1 MGAFSICEGVVNN
14 VDLLEA
20 FCYAAVTNLPAIL
33 CPTRS
38 PVASAVFW
46 STLSEEALSSSIYF
60 FVVSRSFSP
69 YLLLSSLSIFFAKNK
84 HP

>member
-20 FCYAAVTNLPAIL
+20 FCYAAVTILSAI

-38 PVASAVFW
+38 PVVSAVFW
-46 STLSEEALSSSIYF
+46 STLSEEALSSSVYV
-60 FVVSRSFSP
+60 FVVSRSFCP
-69 YLLLSSLSIFFAKNK
+69 YLLLSLLSIFFAKNK